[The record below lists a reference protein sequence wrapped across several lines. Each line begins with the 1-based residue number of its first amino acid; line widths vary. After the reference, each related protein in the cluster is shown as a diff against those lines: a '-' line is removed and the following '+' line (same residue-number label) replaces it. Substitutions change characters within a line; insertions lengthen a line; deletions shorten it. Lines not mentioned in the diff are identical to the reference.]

1 MKCDKGGNFMNEK
14 LDRKLKK
21 IYDYENKIDFEPFGK
36 DYVPYRPSIRK
47 IDKECIEYIKTK
59 IDNVELKRLVLS
71 LKKEEINN
79 SIKEHKYGIEKE
91 VNKLEILKKEIL
103 ENDEF
108 IEEERRIKNWNEE
121 EHNKPIKELES
132 LYKKINKENIYDF
145 IIKEYNDCLSVFKQT
160 ENITKVFNQ
169 EDYLY
174 ASILE
179 LLLKEIYKEE
189 EPYYEINEK
198 NNRLKETYEFIDED
212 EQYKKYGLLKLNN
225 NRNLEKPML
234 NSPPYYI
241 HDNRRGYIVLD
252 SRIPDEV
259 LIKLY
264 CLKQDNYITDLSL
277 RANYYKRIQE
287 NRRISIYEEMAF
299 GKYFSFENFKNLIPT
314 KLYSTATN
322 NSLWINIKNGSIT
335 FEELLDDFEIEDKRE
350 FIKTQVIHCEY
361 FENEG
366 EFYISHI
373 DHEYIFYSL
382 EEYEKRIKDIEQKGN
397 IKKKLKT
404 FKVDNSKIPFIIDN
418 ENILLFFLNQ
428 YFKSKDLLLE
438 YFQKM
443 NNRIKNNIT

>member
-1 MKCDKGGNFMNEK
+1 MNEELK
-14 LDRKLKK
+14 RKLKK
-21 IYDYENKIDFEPFGK
+21 IYDYENNIDFDPFGK
-36 DYVPYRPSIRK
+36 SYVRYKPSIRE

-59 IDNVELKRLVLS
+59 IDNVELKRLVLY
-71 LKKEEINN
+71 LKKEEIKN
-79 SIKEHKYGIEKE
+79 SIKKHEYGIEKE
-91 VNKLEILKKEIL
+91 INKLEILRKEIL

-108 IEEERRIKNWNEE
+108 IAEEKRIKNWNEE
-121 EHNKPIKELES
+121 VHNKPIKKLEN
-132 LYKKINKENIYDF
+132 LYKEINQENIYKF
-145 IIKEYNDCLSVFKQT
+145 IIEKYN
-160 ENITKVFNQ
+160 ENIESYKLTEKIRKVFNQ

-174 ASILE
+174 ANILE
-179 LLLKEIYKEE
+179 LLLKEVYKEE

-212 EQYKKYGLLKLNN
+212 EQYKKYGLLKLNS

-241 HDNRRGYIVLD
+241 HDNRKGYIVLD

-264 CLKQDNYITDLSL
+264 YLKQDNLITDLSL
-277 RANYYKRIQE
+277 RANYYMKIQKC
-287 NRRISIYEEMAF
+287 NIHAAFEERAF
-299 GKYFSFENFKNLIPT
+299 GKYFSFENLKNLIPT
-314 KLYSTATN
+314 KLYSTVTN

-335 FEELLDDFEIEDKRE
+335 FEELLDDFEIEDERE

-361 FENEG
+361 FEDKE

-373 DHEYIFYSL
+373 DHEYIFYSFD
-382 EEYEKRIKDIEQKGN
+382 EYEERIKNIEQKGN

-404 FKVDNSKIPFIIDN
+404 FKIDNSRIPFIIDN

-438 YFQKM
+438 YFQKYE
-443 NNRIKNNIT
+443 

>member
-1 MKCDKGGNFMNEK
+1 MNEELK
-14 LDRKLKK
+14 RKLKK
-21 IYDYENKIDFEPFGK
+21 IYDYENNIDFDPFGK
-36 DYVPYRPSIRK
+36 SYVRYKPSIRE

-59 IDNVELKRLVLS
+59 IDNVELKRLVLY
-71 LKKEEINN
+71 LKKEEIKN
-79 SIKEHKYGIEKE
+79 SIKKHEYGIEKE
-91 VNKLEILKKEIL
+91 INKLEILRKEIL

-108 IEEERRIKNWNEE
+108 IAEEKRIKNWNEE
-121 EHNKPIKELES
+121 VHNKPIKKLEN
-132 LYKKINKENIYDF
+132 LYKEINQENIYKF
-145 IIKEYNDCLSVFKQT
+145 IIEKYNENIEGYKLT
-160 ENITKVFNQ
+160 EKITKVFNQ

-174 ASILE
+174 ANILE
-179 LLLKEIYKEE
+179 LLLKEVYKEE

-212 EQYKKYGLLKLNN
+212 EQYKKYGLLKLNS

-241 HDNRRGYIVLD
+241 HDNRKGYIVLD

-264 CLKQDNYITDLSL
+264 YLKQDNLITDLSL
-277 RANYYKRIQE
+277 RANYYMKIRKCNIHAAF
-287 NRRISIYEEMAF
+287 EERAF
-299 GKYFSFENFKNLIPT
+299 GKYFSFENLKKLIPT

-335 FEELLDDFEIEDKRE
+335 FEELLDDFKIEDKEE

-361 FENEG
+361 FEDKE

-382 EEYEKRIKDIEQKGN
+382 DEYEERAKNIEQKGN
-397 IKKKLKT
+397 VKKKLKT
-404 FKVDNSKIPFIIDN
+404 FKIDNSKIPFIIDN

-438 YFQKM
+438 YFQKCE
-443 NNRIKNNIT
+443 

>member
-1 MKCDKGGNFMNEK
+1 MNEE
-14 LDRKLKK
+14 LERKLKK
-21 IYDYENKIDFEPFGK
+21 IYDYENNIDFDPFGK
-36 DYVPYRPSIRK
+36 SYVRYKPSIRE
-47 IDKECIEYIKTK
+47 IDKECIEYIKLRK
-59 IDNVELKRLVLS
+59 DNIEFKDLILE
-71 LKKEEINN
+71 LKKEELKNRIE
-79 SIKEHKYGIEKE
+79 EHKYRIEK
-91 VNKLEILKKEIL
+91 NLDNLNIMKKENL
-103 ENDEF
+103 ENDKY
-108 IEEERRIKNWNEE
+108 INLKKRTKIWNEE
-121 EHNKPIKELES
+121 FHNKLIRELED
-132 LYKKINKENIYDF
+132 LYKEINQENIYNF
-145 IIKEYNDCLSVFKQT
+145 IIKEYNEHIIDYKLI

-169 EDYLY
+169 EDYLC

-212 EQYKKYGLLKLNN
+212 EQYKKYGLLKLNS

-241 HDNRRGYIVLD
+241 HDNRKGYIVLD

-264 CLKQDNYITDLSL
+264 YLKQDNLITDLSL
-277 RANYYKRIQE
+277 RANYYKRIVE
-287 NRRISIYEEMAF
+287 NRRILINEERAF
-299 GKYFSFENFKNLIPT
+299 GKYFSFENLKNLIPT
-314 KLYSTATN
+314 KLYSTVTN

-335 FEELLDDFEIEDKRE
+335 FEELLDDFEIEDERE

-361 FENEG
+361 FEDKE

-373 DHEYIFYSL
+373 DHEYIFYSFD
-382 EEYEKRIKDIEQKGN
+382 EYEERIKNIEQKGN

-404 FKVDNSKIPFIIDN
+404 FKIDNSRIPFIIDN

-438 YFQKM
+438 YFQKCE
-443 NNRIKNNIT
+443 

>member
-1 MKCDKGGNFMNEK
+1 MNEELK
-14 LDRKLKK
+14 RKLKK
-21 IYDYENKIDFEPFGK
+21 IYDYENNIDFDPFGK
-36 DYVPYRPSIRK
+36 SYVRYKPSIRE
-47 IDKECIEYIKTK
+47 IDKECIEYIKLRK
-59 IDNVELKRLVLS
+59 DNIEFKDLILE
-71 LKKEEINN
+71 LKKEELKNRIE
-79 SIKEHKYGIEKE
+79 EHKYRIEK
-91 VNKLEILKKEIL
+91 NLDKLNIMKEEIL

-108 IEEERRIKNWNEE
+108 IAEEKRIKNWNEE
-121 EHNKPIKELES
+121 VHNKSIKELEN
-132 LYKKINKENIYDF
+132 LCKKINKENIYDF
-145 IIKEYNDCLSVFKQT
+145 IIKKYNDSFYAFKRI

-169 EDYLY
+169 EDYLC

-212 EQYKKYGLLKLNN
+212 EQYKKYGLLKLNS

-241 HDNRRGYIVLD
+241 HDNRKGYIVLD

-264 CLKQDNYITDLSL
+264 YLKQDNLITDLSL
-277 RANYYKRIQE
+277 RANYYMKIQKC
-287 NRRISIYEEMAF
+287 NIHAAFEEKAF
-299 GKYFSFENFKNLIPT
+299 GKYFSFENLKNLIPT
-314 KLYSTATN
+314 KLYSTVTN

-335 FEELLDDFEIEDKRE
+335 FEELLDDFEVVNKEE
-350 FIKTQVIHCEY
+350 FIRTQVIHCEY
-361 FENEG
+361 FEDEE

-382 EEYEKRIKDIEQKGN
+382 DEYEERIKDIEQKGN

-404 FKVDNSKIPFIIDN
+404 FKVDNSRIPFIIDN

-438 YFQKM
+438 YFQKYE
-443 NNRIKNNIT
+443 

>member
-1 MKCDKGGNFMNEK
+1 MKLE
-14 LDRKLKK
+14 K
-21 IYDYENKIDFEPFGK
+21 IYDYENNIDFDPFGK
-36 DYVPYRPSIRK
+36 SYVRYKPSIRE
-47 IDKECIEYIKTK
+47 IDKECIEYIKLRK
-59 IDNVELKRLVLS
+59 DNIEFKDLILE
-71 LKKEEINN
+71 LKKEELKNRIE
-79 SIKEHKYGIEKE
+79 EHKYRIEK
-91 VNKLEILKKEIL
+91 NLDKLNIMKEEIL

-108 IEEERRIKNWNEE
+108 IAEEKRIKNWNEE
-121 EHNKPIKELES
+121 VHNKSIKELEN
-132 LYKKINKENIYDF
+132 LCKKINKENIYDF
-145 IIKEYNDCLSVFKQT
+145 IIKKYNDSFYAFKQI

-169 EDYLY
+169 EDYLC

-212 EQYKKYGLLKLNN
+212 EQYKKYGLLKLNS

-234 NSPPYYI
+234 NLSSYYI
-241 HDNRRGYIVLD
+241 YDNRKGYIELD
-252 SRIPDEV
+252 SRIPYEV

-264 CLKQDNYITDLSL
+264 CLKQENLIVDLSL
-277 RANYYKRIQE
+277 RANYYKRIVE
-287 NRRISIYEEMAF
+287 NRRILINEERAF
-299 GKYFSFENFKNLIPT
+299 GKYFSFENLKNLIPT
-314 KLYSTATN
+314 KLYSTVTN

-335 FEELLDDFEIEDKRE
+335 FEELLDDFEVVNKEE
-350 FIKTQVIHCEY
+350 FIRTQVIHCEY
-361 FENEG
+361 FEDEE

-382 EEYEKRIKDIEQKGN
+382 DEYEERIKDIEQKGN

-404 FKVDNSKIPFIIDN
+404 FKVDNSRIPFIIDN

-438 YFQKM
+438 YFQKCE
-443 NNRIKNNIT
+443 

>member
-1 MKCDKGGNFMNEK
+1 MNEELK
-14 LDRKLKK
+14 RKLKK
-21 IYDYENKIDFEPFGK
+21 IYDYENNIDFDPFGK
-36 DYVPYRPSIRK
+36 SYVRYKPSIRE

-59 IDNVELKRLVLS
+59 IDNVELKRLVLY
-71 LKKEEINN
+71 LKKEEIKN
-79 SIKEHKYGIEKE
+79 SIKKHEYGIEKE
-91 VNKLEILKKEIL
+91 INKLEILRKEIL

-108 IEEERRIKNWNEE
+108 IAEEKRIKNWNEE
-121 EHNKPIKELES
+121 VHNKPIKKLEN
-132 LYKKINKENIYDF
+132 LYKEINQENIYKF
-145 IIKEYNDCLSVFKQT
+145 IIEEYN
-160 ENITKVFNQ
+160 ENIESYKLTEKIRKVFNQ

-174 ASILE
+174 ANILE
-179 LLLKEIYKEE
+179 LLLKEVYKEE

-212 EQYKKYGLLKLNN
+212 EQYKKYGLLKLNS

-241 HDNRRGYIVLD
+241 HDNRKGYIVLD

-264 CLKQDNYITDLSL
+264 YLKQDNLITDLSL
-277 RANYYKRIQE
+277 RANYYMKIQKC
-287 NRRISIYEEMAF
+287 NIHAAFEERAF
-299 GKYFSFENFKNLIPT
+299 GKYFSFENLKNLIPT
-314 KLYSTATN
+314 KLYSTVTN

-335 FEELLDDFEIEDKRE
+335 FEELLDDFEIEDERE

-361 FENEG
+361 FEDKE

-373 DHEYIFYSL
+373 DHEYIFYSFD
-382 EEYEKRIKDIEQKGN
+382 EYEERIKNIEQKGN

-404 FKVDNSKIPFIIDN
+404 FKIDNSRIPFIIDN

-438 YFQKM
+438 YFQKYE
-443 NNRIKNNIT
+443 

>member
-1 MKCDKGGNFMNEK
+1 MNEELK
-14 LDRKLKK
+14 RKLKK
-21 IYDYENKIDFEPFGK
+21 IYDYENNIDFDPFGK
-36 DYVPYRPSIRK
+36 SYVRYKPSIRE

-59 IDNVELKRLVLS
+59 IDNIELKRLVLY
-71 LKKEEINN
+71 LKKEEIKN
-79 SIKEHKYGIEKE
+79 SIKKHEYGIEKE
-91 VNKLEILKKEIL
+91 INKLEILRKEIL

-108 IEEERRIKNWNEE
+108 IAEEKRIKNWNEE
-121 EHNKPIKELES
+121 VHNKPIKKLEN
-132 LYKKINKENIYDF
+132 LYKEINQENIYKF
-145 IIKEYNDCLSVFKQT
+145 IIEKYNENIESYKLT
-160 ENITKVFNQ
+160 EKITKVFNQ

-174 ASILE
+174 ANILE
-179 LLLKEIYKEE
+179 LLLKEVYKEE

-212 EQYKKYGLLKLNN
+212 EQYKKYGLLKLNS

-241 HDNRRGYIVLD
+241 HDNRKGYIVLD

-264 CLKQDNYITDLSL
+264 YLKQDNLITDLSL
-277 RANYYKRIQE
+277 RANYYMKIRKCNIHVAF
-287 NRRISIYEEMAF
+287 EERAF
-299 GKYFSFENFKNLIPT
+299 GKYFSFENLKNLIPT
-314 KLYSTATN
+314 KLYSTVTN

-335 FEELLDDFEIEDKRE
+335 FEELLDDFEIEDERE

-361 FENEG
+361 FEDKE

-373 DHEYIFYSL
+373 DHEYIFYSFD
-382 EEYEKRIKDIEQKGN
+382 EYEERIKDIEQKGN

-404 FKVDNSKIPFIIDN
+404 FKIDNSRIPFIIDN

-428 YFKSKDLLLE
+428 YFKSKDLVLE
-438 YFQKM
+438 YFQKCE
-443 NNRIKNNIT
+443 

>member
-1 MKCDKGGNFMNEK
+1 MNEELK
-14 LDRKLKK
+14 RKLKK
-21 IYDYENKIDFEPFGK
+21 IYDYENNIDFDPFGK
-36 DYVPYRPSIRK
+36 SYVRYKPSIRE
-47 IDKECIEYIKTK
+47 IDKECIEYIKLRK
-59 IDNVELKRLVLS
+59 DNIEFKDLILE
-71 LKKEEINN
+71 LKKEELKNRIE
-79 SIKEHKYGIEKE
+79 EHKYRIEK
-91 VNKLEILKKEIL
+91 NLDKLNIMKEEIL

-108 IEEERRIKNWNEE
+108 IAEEKRIKNWNEE
-121 EHNKPIKELES
+121 VHNKSIKELEN
-132 LYKKINKENIYDF
+132 LCKKINKENIYDF
-145 IIKEYNDCLSVFKQT
+145 IIKKYNDSFYTFKRI

-169 EDYLY
+169 EDYLC

-212 EQYKKYGLLKLNN
+212 EQYKKYGLLKLNS

-241 HDNRRGYIVLD
+241 HDNRKGYIVLD

-264 CLKQDNYITDLSL
+264 YLKQDNLITDLSL
-277 RANYYKRIQE
+277 RANYYMKIQKC
-287 NRRISIYEEMAF
+287 NIHAAFEEKAF
-299 GKYFSFENFKNLIPT
+299 GKYFSFENLKNLIPT
-314 KLYSTATN
+314 KLYSTITN
-322 NSLWINIKNGSIT
+322 NSLWINIKNKSIT
-335 FEELLDDFEIEDKRE
+335 FEELLDDFEIENERE

-361 FENEG
+361 FEDKEK
-366 EFYISHI
+366 FYISHI
-373 DHEYIFYSL
+373 DHEYIFYSFD
-382 EEYEKRIKDIEQKGN
+382 EYEERVKDIEQKGN

-404 FKVDNSKIPFIIDN
+404 FKVDNSRIPFIIDN

-438 YFQKM
+438 YFQKYE
-443 NNRIKNNIT
+443 

>member
-1 MKCDKGGNFMNEK
+1 MNEELK
-14 LDRKLKK
+14 RKLKK
-21 IYDYENKIDFEPFGK
+21 IYDYENNIDFDPFGK
-36 DYVPYRPSIRK
+36 SYVRYKPSIRE

-59 IDNVELKRLVLS
+59 IDNVELKRLVLY
-71 LKKEEINN
+71 LKKEEIKNM
-79 SIKEHKYGIEKE
+79 IKEHKYGIERE
-91 VNKLEILKKEIL
+91 LNKLKILKKENL
-103 ENDEF
+103 GNDKY
-108 IEEERRIKNWNEE
+108 INQKKRTKIWNEE
-121 EHNKPIKELES
+121 YHNKPMRKLED
-132 LYKKINKENIYDF
+132 LYKEINQENVYNF
-145 IIKEYNDCLSVFKQT
+145 IIKEYNEHIIDYKLI
-160 ENITKVFNQ
+160 ENKTKVFNQ

-174 ASILE
+174 ANILE
-179 LLLKEIYKEE
+179 LLLKEVYKEE

-212 EQYKKYGLLKLNN
+212 EQYKKYGLLKLNS

-241 HDNRRGYIVLD
+241 HDNRKGYIVLD

-264 CLKQDNYITDLSL
+264 YLKQDNLITDLSL
-277 RANYYKRIQE
+277 RANYYMKIQKC
-287 NRRISIYEEMAF
+287 NIHAAFEERAF
-299 GKYFSFENFKNLIPT
+299 GKYFSFENLKNLIPT
-314 KLYSTATN
+314 KLYSTVTN

-335 FEELLDDFEIEDKRE
+335 FEELLDDFEIEDERE

-361 FENEG
+361 FEDKE

-373 DHEYIFYSL
+373 DHEYIFYSFD
-382 EEYEKRIKDIEQKGN
+382 EYEERIKNIEQKGN

-404 FKVDNSKIPFIIDN
+404 FKIDNSRIPFIIDN

-438 YFQKM
+438 YFQKYE
-443 NNRIKNNIT
+443 

>member
-1 MKCDKGGNFMNEK
+1 MNEELK
-14 LDRKLKK
+14 RKLKK
-21 IYDYENKIDFEPFGK
+21 IYDYENNIDFDPFGK
-36 DYVPYRPSIRK
+36 SYVRYKPSIRE

-59 IDNVELKRLVLS
+59 IDNVELKRLVLY
-71 LKKEEINN
+71 LKKEEIKN
-79 SIKEHKYGIEKE
+79 SIKKHEYGIEKE
-91 VNKLEILKKEIL
+91 INKLEILRKEIL

-108 IEEERRIKNWNEE
+108 IAEEKRIKNWNEE
-121 EHNKPIKELES
+121 VHNKPIKKLEN
-132 LYKKINKENIYDF
+132 LYKEINQENIYKF
-145 IIKEYNDCLSVFKQT
+145 IIEKYN
-160 ENITKVFNQ
+160 ENIESYKLTEKIRKVFNQ

-174 ASILE
+174 ANILE
-179 LLLKEIYKEE
+179 LLLKEVYKEE

-212 EQYKKYGLLKLNN
+212 EQYKKYGLLKLNS

-241 HDNRRGYIVLD
+241 HDNRKGYIVLD

-264 CLKQDNYITDLSL
+264 YLKQDNLITDLSL
-277 RANYYKRIQE
+277 RANYYMKIQKC
-287 NRRISIYEEMAF
+287 NIHAAFEERAF
-299 GKYFSFENFKNLIPT
+299 GKYFSFENLKNLIPT
-314 KLYSTATN
+314 KLYSTVTN

-335 FEELLDDFEIEDKRE
+335 FEELLDDFEIEDERE

-361 FENEG
+361 FEDKE

-373 DHEYIFYSL
+373 DHEYIFYSFD
-382 EEYEKRIKDIEQKGN
+382 EYEERIKNIEQKGN

-404 FKVDNSKIPFIIDN
+404 FKIDNSRIPFIIDN

-438 YFQKM
+438 YFQKCV
-443 NNRIKNNIT
+443 

>member
-1 MKCDKGGNFMNEK
+1 MNEELK
-14 LDRKLKK
+14 RKLKK
-21 IYDYENKIDFEPFGK
+21 IYDYQNNIDFDPFGK
-36 DYVPYRPSIRK
+36 SYVRHKPSIRE

-59 IDNVELKRLVLS
+59 IDNVELKRLVLY
-71 LKKEEINN
+71 LKKEEIKN
-79 SIKEHKYGIEKE
+79 SIKKHEYGIEKE
-91 VNKLEILKKEIL
+91 INKLEILRKEIL

-108 IEEERRIKNWNEE
+108 IAEEKRIKNWNEE
-121 EHNKPIKELES
+121 VHNKPIKKLEN
-132 LYKKINKENIYDF
+132 LYKEINQENIYKF
-145 IIKEYNDCLSVFKQT
+145 IIEKYNENIESYKLT
-160 ENITKVFNQ
+160 EKITKVFNQ

-174 ASILE
+174 ANILE

-212 EQYKKYGLLKLNN
+212 EQYKKYGLLKLNS

-241 HDNRRGYIVLD
+241 HDNRKGYIVLD

-264 CLKQDNYITDLSL
+264 YLKQDNLITDLSL
-277 RANYYKRIQE
+277 RANYYMKIRKCNIHAAF
-287 NRRISIYEEMAF
+287 EERAF
-299 GKYFSFENFKNLIPT
+299 GKYFSFENLKNLIPT
-314 KLYSTATN
+314 KLYSTVTN

-335 FEELLDDFEIEDKRE
+335 FEELLDDFEIEDERE

-361 FENEG
+361 FEDKE

-373 DHEYIFYSL
+373 DHEYIFYSFD
-382 EEYEKRIKDIEQKGN
+382 EYEERIKDIEQKGN

-404 FKVDNSKIPFIIDN
+404 FKIDNSRIPFIIDN

-438 YFQKM
+438 YFQKCE
-443 NNRIKNNIT
+443 

>member
-1 MKCDKGGNFMNEK
+1 MNEELK
-14 LDRKLKK
+14 RKLKK
-21 IYDYENKIDFEPFGK
+21 IYDYENNIDFDSFGK
-36 DYVPYRPSIRK
+36 DYVPYRPSIRE

-59 IDNVELKRLVLS
+59 IDNVELKRLVLY
-71 LKKEEINN
+71 LKKEEIKN
-79 SIKEHKYGIEKE
+79 SIKEHEYGIEKE
-91 VNKLEILKKEIL
+91 VNKLKILRKEIL

-108 IEEERRIKNWNEE
+108 IAEEKKIKNWNEE
-121 EHNKPIKELES
+121 VHNKPIKELKN
-132 LYKKINKENIYDF
+132 LYKEINQENIYKF
-145 IIKEYNDCLSVFKQT
+145 IIEKYNENIESYKLT
-160 ENITKVFNQ
+160 EKITKVFNQ

-174 ASILE
+174 VSILE
-179 LLLKEIYKEE
+179 LLLKKIYKEE

-241 HDNRRGYIVLD
+241 HDNRKGYIVLD
-252 SRIPDEV
+252 SRIPDEA

-264 CLKQDNYITDLSL
+264 CLKQDNLITDLSL

-287 NRRISIYEEMAF
+287 NRRILIYEERAF
-299 GKYFSFENFKNLIPT
+299 GKYFSFENLKNLIPT
-314 KLYSTATN
+314 KLYSTITN
-322 NSLWINIKNGSIT
+322 NSLWINIKNKSIT
-335 FEELLDDFEIEDKRE
+335 FEELLDDFEIENERE

-361 FENEG
+361 FEDKEK
-366 EFYISHI
+366 FYISHI
-373 DHEYIFYSL
+373 DHEYIFYSFD
-382 EEYEKRIKDIEQKGN
+382 EYEERVKDIEQKGN

-404 FKVDNSKIPFIIDN
+404 FKVDNSRIPFIIDN

-438 YFQKM
+438 YFQKYE
-443 NNRIKNNIT
+443 

>member
-1 MKCDKGGNFMNEK
+1 MNEELK
-14 LDRKLKK
+14 RKLKK
-21 IYDYENKIDFEPFGK
+21 IYDYENNIDFDSFGK
-36 DYVPYRPSIRK
+36 DYVPYRPSIRE

-59 IDNVELKRLVLS
+59 IDNVELKRLVLY
-71 LKKEEINN
+71 LKKEEIKN
-79 SIKEHKYGIEKE
+79 SIKEHEYGIEKE
-91 VNKLEILKKEIL
+91 VNKLKILRKEIL

-108 IEEERRIKNWNEE
+108 IAEEKKIKNWNEE
-121 EHNKPIKELES
+121 VHNKPIKELKN
-132 LYKKINKENIYDF
+132 LYKEINQENIYKF
-145 IIKEYNDCLSVFKQT
+145 IIEKYNENIESYKLT
-160 ENITKVFNQ
+160 EKITKVFNQ

-174 ASILE
+174 VSILE
-179 LLLKEIYKEE
+179 LLLKKIYKEE

-241 HDNRRGYIVLD
+241 HDNRKGYIVLD

-264 CLKQDNYITDLSL
+264 YLKQDNLITDLSL
-277 RANYYKRIQE
+277 RANYYMKIQKC
-287 NRRISIYEEMAF
+287 NIHAAFEEKAF
-299 GKYFSFENFKNLIPT
+299 GKYFSFENLKNLIPT
-314 KLYSTATN
+314 KLYSTVTN
-322 NSLWINIKNGSIT
+322 NSLWINTKNGSIT
-335 FEELLDDFEIEDKRE
+335 FEELLDDFEIEDERE

-361 FENEG
+361 FEDKE

-373 DHEYIFYSL
+373 DHEYIFYSFD
-382 EEYEKRIKDIEQKGN
+382 EYEERIKDIEQKGN

-404 FKVDNSKIPFIIDN
+404 FKIDNSRIPFIIDN

-438 YFQKM
+438 YFQKYE
-443 NNRIKNNIT
+443 

>member
-1 MKCDKGGNFMNEK
+1 MNEELK
-14 LDRKLKK
+14 RKLKK
-21 IYDYENKIDFEPFGK
+21 IYDYENNIDFDPFGK
-36 DYVPYRPSIRK
+36 SYVRYKPSIRE
-47 IDKECIEYIKTK
+47 IDKECIEYIKLRK
-59 IDNVELKRLVLS
+59 DNIEFKDLILE
-71 LKKEEINN
+71 LKKEELKNR
-79 SIKEHKYGIEKE
+79 IKEHKYRIEK
-91 VNKLEILKKEIL
+91 NLDKLNIMKEEIL

-108 IEEERRIKNWNEE
+108 IAEEKRIKNWNEE
-121 EHNKPIKELES
+121 VHNKSIKELEN
-132 LYKKINKENIYDF
+132 LCKKINKENIYDF
-145 IIKEYNDCLSVFKQT
+145 IIKKYNDSFYAFKRI

-169 EDYLY
+169 EDYLC

-212 EQYKKYGLLKLNN
+212 EQYKKYGLLKLNS

-241 HDNRRGYIVLD
+241 HDNRKGYIVLD

-264 CLKQDNYITDLSL
+264 YLKQDNLITDLSL
-277 RANYYKRIQE
+277 RANYYMKIQKC
-287 NRRISIYEEMAF
+287 NIHAAFEEKAF
-299 GKYFSFENFKNLIPT
+299 GKYFSFENLKNLIPT
-314 KLYSTATN
+314 KLYSTVTN

-335 FEELLDDFEIEDKRE
+335 FEELLDDFEIEDERE

-361 FENEG
+361 FEDKE

-373 DHEYIFYSL
+373 DHEYIFYSFD
-382 EEYEKRIKDIEQKGN
+382 EYEERIKDIEQKGN

-404 FKVDNSKIPFIIDN
+404 FKIDNSRIPFIIDN

-438 YFQKM
+438 YFQKYE
-443 NNRIKNNIT
+443 

>member
-1 MKCDKGGNFMNEK
+1 MNEELK
-14 LDRKLKK
+14 RKLKK
-21 IYDYENKIDFEPFGK
+21 IYDYENNIDFDSFGK
-36 DYVPYRPSIRK
+36 DYVPYRPSIRE

-59 IDNVELKRLVLS
+59 IDNVELKRLVLY
-71 LKKEEINN
+71 LKKEEIKN
-79 SIKEHKYGIEKE
+79 SIKEHEYGIEKE
-91 VNKLEILKKEIL
+91 VNKLKILRKEIL

-108 IEEERRIKNWNEE
+108 IAEEKKIKNWNEE
-121 EHNKPIKELES
+121 VHNKPIKELKN
-132 LYKKINKENIYDF
+132 LYKEINQENIYKF
-145 IIKEYNDCLSVFKQT
+145 IIEKYNENIESYKLT
-160 ENITKVFNQ
+160 EKITKVFNQ

-174 ASILE
+174 VSILE
-179 LLLKEIYKEE
+179 LLLKKIYKEE

-241 HDNRRGYIVLD
+241 HDNRKGYIVLD
-252 SRIPDEV
+252 SRIPDEA

-264 CLKQDNYITDLSL
+264 CLKQDNLITDLSL

-287 NRRISIYEEMAF
+287 NRRILIYEERAF
-299 GKYFSFENFKNLIPT
+299 GKYFSFENLKNLIPT
-314 KLYSTATN
+314 KLYSTVTN
-322 NSLWINIKNGSIT
+322 NSLWINIKNKSIT
-335 FEELLDDFEIEDKRE
+335 FEELLDDFEIENERE

-361 FENEG
+361 FEDKEK
-366 EFYISHI
+366 FYISHI
-373 DHEYIFYSL
+373 DHEYIFYSFD
-382 EEYEKRIKDIEQKGN
+382 EYEERVKDIEQKGN

-404 FKVDNSKIPFIIDN
+404 FKVDNSRIPFIIDN

-438 YFQKM
+438 YFQKYE
-443 NNRIKNNIT
+443 

>member
-1 MKCDKGGNFMNEK
+1 MNEELK
-14 LDRKLKK
+14 RKLKK
-21 IYDYENKIDFEPFGK
+21 IYDYENNIDFDSFGK
-36 DYVPYRPSIRK
+36 DYVPYRPSIRE

-59 IDNVELKRLVLS
+59 IDNVELKRLVLY
-71 LKKEEINN
+71 LKKEEIKN
-79 SIKEHKYGIEKE
+79 SIKEHEYGIEKE
-91 VNKLEILKKEIL
+91 VNKLKILRKEIL

-108 IEEERRIKNWNEE
+108 IAEEKKIKNWNEE
-121 EHNKPIKELES
+121 VHNKPIKELKN
-132 LYKKINKENIYDF
+132 LYKEINQENIYKF
-145 IIKEYNDCLSVFKQT
+145 IIEKYNENIESYKLT
-160 ENITKVFNQ
+160 EKITKVFNQ

-174 ASILE
+174 VSILE
-179 LLLKEIYKEE
+179 LLLKKIYKEE

-241 HDNRRGYIVLD
+241 HDNRKGYIVLD
-252 SRIPDEV
+252 SRIPDEA

-264 CLKQDNYITDLSL
+264 CLKQDNLITDLSL

-287 NRRISIYEEMAF
+287 NRRILIYEERAF
-299 GKYFSFENFKNLIPT
+299 GKYFSFENLKNLIPT
-314 KLYSTATN
+314 KLYSTVTN

-335 FEELLDDFEIEDKRE
+335 FEELLDDFEIEDERE

-361 FENEG
+361 FEDKEK
-366 EFYISHI
+366 FYISHI
-373 DHEYIFYSL
+373 DHEYIFYSFD
-382 EEYEKRIKDIEQKGN
+382 EYEERVKDIEQKGN

-404 FKVDNSKIPFIIDN
+404 FKVDNSRIPFIIDN

-438 YFQKM
+438 YFQKYE
-443 NNRIKNNIT
+443 

>member
-1 MKCDKGGNFMNEK
+1 MNEE
-14 LDRKLKK
+14 LERKLKK
-21 IYDYENKIDFEPFGK
+21 IYDYENKMDFEPFGK
-36 DYVPYRPSIRK
+36 DCVRYKPSIRE
-47 IDKECIEYIKTK
+47 IDKECIEYIKLRK
-59 IDNVELKRLVLS
+59 DNIEFKDLILE
-71 LKKEEINN
+71 LKKEELKNRIE
-79 SIKEHKYGIEKE
+79 EHKYRIEK
-91 VNKLEILKKEIL
+91 NLDKLNIMKEEIL

-108 IEEERRIKNWNEE
+108 IAEEKRIKNWNEE
-121 EHNKPIKELES
+121 VHNKSIKELEN
-132 LYKKINKENIYDF
+132 LCKKINKENIYDF
-145 IIKEYNDCLSVFKQT
+145 IIKKYNDSFYVFKGI

-169 EDYLY
+169 EDYLC

-212 EQYKKYGLLKLNN
+212 EQYKKYGLLKLNS

-234 NSPPYYI
+234 NLSSYYI
-241 HDNRRGYIVLD
+241 YDNRKGYIELD
-252 SRIPDEV
+252 SRIPYEV

-264 CLKQDNYITDLSL
+264 CLKQENLIVDLSL
-277 RANYYKRIQE
+277 RANYYKRIVE
-287 NRRISIYEEMAF
+287 NRRILINEERAF
-299 GKYFSFENFKNLIPT
+299 GKYFSFENLKNLIPT
-314 KLYSTATN
+314 KLYSTVTN

-335 FEELLDDFEIEDKRE
+335 FEELLDGFKIEDKEE

-361 FENEG
+361 FEDNE

-382 EEYEKRIKDIEQKGN
+382 DEYEERAKNIEQKGN
-397 IKKKLKT
+397 VKKKLKT

-438 YFQKM
+438 YFQKC
-443 NNRIKNNIT
+443 K

>member
-1 MKCDKGGNFMNEK
+1 MNEELK
-14 LDRKLKK
+14 RKLKK
-21 IYDYENKIDFEPFGK
+21 IYDYENNIDFDPFGK
-36 DYVPYRPSIRK
+36 SYVRYKPSIRE

-59 IDNVELKRLVLS
+59 IDNVELKRLVLY
-71 LKKEEINN
+71 LKKEEIKN
-79 SIKEHKYGIEKE
+79 SIKKHEYGIEKE
-91 VNKLEILKKEIL
+91 INKLEILRKEIL

-108 IEEERRIKNWNEE
+108 IAEEKRIKNWNEE
-121 EHNKPIKELES
+121 VHNKPIKKLEN
-132 LYKKINKENIYDF
+132 LYKEINQENIYKF
-145 IIKEYNDCLSVFKQT
+145 IIEKYNENIESYKLT
-160 ENITKVFNQ
+160 EKITKVFNQ

-174 ASILE
+174 ANILE
-179 LLLKEIYKEE
+179 LLLKEVYKEE

-212 EQYKKYGLLKLNN
+212 EQYKKYGLLKLNS

-241 HDNRRGYIVLD
+241 HDNRKGYIVLD

-264 CLKQDNYITDLSL
+264 YLKQDNLITDLSL
-277 RANYYKRIQE
+277 RANYYMKIRKCNIHAAF
-287 NRRISIYEEMAF
+287 EERAF
-299 GKYFSFENFKNLIPT
+299 GKYFSFENLKNLIPT
-314 KLYSTATN
+314 KLYSTVTN

-335 FEELLDDFEIEDKRE
+335 FEELLDDFEIEDERE

-361 FENEG
+361 FEDKE

-373 DHEYIFYSL
+373 DHEYIFYSFD
-382 EEYEKRIKDIEQKGN
+382 EYEERIKDIEQKGN

-404 FKVDNSKIPFIIDN
+404 FKIDNSRIPFIIDN

-438 YFQKM
+438 YFQKYE
-443 NNRIKNNIT
+443 

>member
-1 MKCDKGGNFMNEK
+1 MNEELK
-14 LDRKLKK
+14 RKLKK
-21 IYDYENKIDFEPFGK
+21 IYDYENKTDFEPFGK
-36 DYVPYRPSIRK
+36 DYVPYRPSIRE

-59 IDNVELKRLVLS
+59 ITNIEFKKLVLELKKV
-71 LKKEEINN
+71 EIKD
-79 SIKEHKYGIEKE
+79 SIEEHKNSIEKE
-91 VNKLEILKKEIL
+91 LNKLKILKKEIL
-103 ENDEF
+103 ENDKF
-108 IEEERRIKNWNEE
+108 IEEEKKTKIWNEE
-121 EHNKPIKELES
+121 VHNKPIKELEN
-132 LYKKINKENIYDF
+132 LYKEINQENTYDF
-145 IIKEYNDCLSVFKQT
+145 IIKKYNDYFYVFKQT
-160 ENITKVFNQ
+160 ENITKIFNQ

-174 ASILE
+174 VSILK
-179 LLLKEIYKEE
+179 LLLKEVYKEE

-241 HDNRRGYIVLD
+241 HDNRKGYIVLD
-252 SRIPDEV
+252 SRIPDEA

-264 CLKQDNYITDLSL
+264 CLKQDNLITDLSL

-287 NRRISIYEEMAF
+287 NRRILIYEERAF
-299 GKYFSFENFKNLIPT
+299 GKYFSFENLKNLIPT
-314 KLYSTATN
+314 KLYSTVTN

-335 FEELLDDFEIEDKRE
+335 FEELLDDFEIEDERE

-361 FENEG
+361 FEDKE

-373 DHEYIFYSL
+373 DHEYIFYSFD
-382 EEYEKRIKDIEQKGN
+382 EYEERIKDIEQKGN

-404 FKVDNSKIPFIIDN
+404 FKVDNSRIPFIIDN

-438 YFQKM
+438 YFQKYE
-443 NNRIKNNIT
+443 